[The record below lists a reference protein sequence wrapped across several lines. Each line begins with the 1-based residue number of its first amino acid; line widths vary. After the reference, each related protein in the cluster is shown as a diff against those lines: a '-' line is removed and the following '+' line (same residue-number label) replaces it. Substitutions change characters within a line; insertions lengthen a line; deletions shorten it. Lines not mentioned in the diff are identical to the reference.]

1 MYNAI
6 QLIGWVGAALLLLAY
21 GLLTSGKLDA
31 TGSTYLSVNFGASIA
46 LGLSTA
52 TAHAWPSTTVNAL
65 WLVIGMVPLIRAL
78 RLRAAQ
84 RDSATESAQRDSATE
99 SAQRDS
105 ATGSAQR
112 DHEISEQVGDVFDAD
127 REPHQV
133 VAHA

>member
-52 TAHAWPSTTVNAL
+52 AAHAWPSTTVNAL
-65 WLVIGMVPLIRAL
+65 WLVIGIVPLLRAL
-78 RLRAAQ
+78 RLRAQ
-84 RDSATESAQRDSATE
+84 RNRATRSTQ
-99 SAQRDS
+99 
-105 ATGSAQR
+105 G
-112 DHEISEQVGDVFDAD
+112 DHEIGEQVGDVFDAD

>member
-52 TAHAWPSTTVNAL
+52 AAHAWPSTTVNAL
-65 WLVIGMVPLIRAL
+65 WLVIGIVPLIRAL
-78 RLRAAQ
+78 RLRARAAQ
-84 RDSATESAQRDSATE
+84 
-99 SAQRDS
+99 
-105 ATGSAQR
+105 SAQR
-112 DHEISEQVGDVFDAD
+112 DHEIGEQVGDVFDAD

>member
-52 TAHAWPSTTVNAL
+52 AAHAWPSTTVNAL

-84 RDSATESAQRDSATE
+84 RDSATESAQRD
-99 SAQRDS
+99 
-105 ATGSAQR
+105 
-112 DHEISEQVGDVFDAD
+112 HEISEQVGDVFDAD